1 MSDELE
7 EATSFA
13 VLRPLIISTLKDLKQ
28 ESKDQQVEINDLKT
42 KYALLNQKVAMYAT
56 GAAVAGSI
64 AVQVAKELLC
74 ISVDCLHQK
83 DSARQERNLGVCRGA
98 SYRTD
103 IQSYSRCT
111 TKVCGSGGE
120 ASTEIC

>member
-64 AVQVAKELLC
+64 AVQVAKELL
-74 ISVDCLHQK
+74 
-83 DSARQERNLGVCRGA
+83 
-98 SYRTD
+98 
-103 IQSYSRCT
+103 
-111 TKVCGSGGE
+111 
-120 ASTEIC
+120 